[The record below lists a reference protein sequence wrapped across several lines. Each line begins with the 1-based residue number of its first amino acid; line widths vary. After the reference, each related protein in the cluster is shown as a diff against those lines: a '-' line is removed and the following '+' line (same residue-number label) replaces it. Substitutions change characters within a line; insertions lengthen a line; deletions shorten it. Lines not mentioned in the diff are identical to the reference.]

1 MLNATPPPLL
11 GVTPRRNS
19 YARTPNVQVQ
29 IPPPAGRGKGEGS
42 HGRPGAKNMGSPKM
56 TDRTQFSPALA
67 AISACAAQEWRSPS
81 RFRTCPKIEFA
92 LGSVRVPL
100 PRRLGNRGLTSMSLP
115 RTRESRKGLGH
126 RSGRANHAKQKNERT
141 NPIPGNSINGI
152 MLQ

>member
-1 MLNATPPPLL
+1 MPEHQMSKCKSPLPP
-11 GVTPRRNS
+11 GG
-19 YARTPNVQVQ
+19 
-29 IPPPAGRGKGEGS
+29 GRGRDYRK
-42 HGRPGAKNMGSPKM
+42 AKHQNIGSPKM

-115 RTRESRKGLGH
+115 RTREPRKGLGH

-141 NPIPGNSINGI
+141 NPIPGNSINAT
-152 MLQ
+152 MLQGIFRRSSLFER